1 MYFTECN
8 LFQWVWGKMVYQVKE
23 LWYLTNSTL
32 LLRGP
37 NTLLLIIKTVYLKAI
52 HTRERQQIMS
62 WQQIY
67 NSSSTRFK
75 LEIHSRW
82 LSDRSVFLCTI
93 SIKHS
98 YLQPIG
104 NIFVLCFVLDDNSP
118 GDYVTQLFKAV
129 KTAVDIGNDTVDERS
144 TTDRTVGTALDIGND
159 TVDERST
166 TDRTVD
172 MSATKE
178 GTTHMVN
185 TPGQSPQLR
194 ARTRS

>member
-1 MYFTECN
+1 
-8 LFQWVWGKMVYQVKE
+8 
-23 LWYLTNSTL
+23 
-32 LLRGP
+32 
-37 NTLLLIIKTVYLKAI
+37 
-52 HTRERQQIMS
+52 MS
-62 WQQIY
+62 
-67 NSSSTRFK
+67 
-75 LEIHSRW
+75 
-82 LSDRSVFLCTI
+82 DGSVFLCTV
-93 SIKHS
+93 SIHHS
-98 YLQPIG
+98 YLQPIR

-129 KTAVDIGNDTVDERS
+129 KTAVDSKRSTTDRTVGTAVDIGNDTVEERSTTDRTVGTALDIGNDTVDERS

-185 TPGQSPQLR
+185 TPGHSPQLR